1 MVLHSYF
8 GVTTIWI
15 FSFQEPEM
23 TQPLDGSES
32 SIGDRNCRQDARDYE
47 ETLLS
52 VGDLSTLMALS
63 TDYNHLVPL

>member
-1 MVLHSYF
+1 
-8 GVTTIWI
+8 
-15 FSFQEPEM
+15 M

-32 SIGDRNCRQDARDYE
+32 SISDRNCGQDARDYE

-52 VGDLSTLMALS
+52 VDDLSILMALS